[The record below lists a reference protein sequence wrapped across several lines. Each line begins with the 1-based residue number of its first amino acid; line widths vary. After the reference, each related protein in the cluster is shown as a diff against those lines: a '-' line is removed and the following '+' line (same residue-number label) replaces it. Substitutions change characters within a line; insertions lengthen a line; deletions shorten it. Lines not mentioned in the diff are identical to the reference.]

1 MVLHVRGTLLPEREE
16 RSLWIDGGVLREDPV
31 AGAETVADGGWLVPG
46 LVDVHTHPGAVQP
59 GDPFD
64 ESVLRTDLAEH
75 AAAGVLLVRAPG
87 SAARIPGWAHDAEGL
102 PRVRSA
108 GPWLATPGRFF
119 PSWGRH
125 VTEAEL
131 AGAAAEEA
139 AAAQEAAFRPEAAL
153 PVGGEPGTGLGTGP
167 AAASGPGP
175 ALAGTAGWCK
185 IIGDWAWDEPPVPLA
200 VLRDVTGAVHAI
212 GGKVSVHCQTA
223 AGCANAVAAGV
234 DSLEHGMHLDPGLLH
249 QMAAQGT
256 ALVPTLN
263 AFAASAFRVRA
274 WDPGPRRDSFLAGW
288 ASMPAR
294 AGAAYEAGV
303 TVLAGTDTHPCG
315 TVAEE
320 VERLISA
327 GLPRAAAVGA
337 ASWAARTWLGLPGL
351 TDGAPADLV
360 IFDEDP
366 VAHPDVLHHP
376 RRIILRG
383 QILV

>member
-1 MVLHVRGTLLPEREE
+1 MVLHVRGTVLPEREE
-16 RSLWIDGGVLREDPV
+16 RSLWVDGGVLREDPV
-31 AGAETVADGGWLVPG
+31 AGADTVADGGWLLPG
-46 LVDVHTHPGAVQP
+46 LVDVHTHPGAEKP

-64 ESVLRTDLAEH
+64 ESVLRADLAEH
-75 AAAGVLLVRAPG
+75 AAAGVLLIRAPG
-87 SAARIPGWAHDAEGL
+87 SAARIPGWAHDADGL

-125 VTEAEL
+125 VPEAEL
-131 AGAAAEEA
+131 AAAAAEEA
-139 AAAQEAAFRPEAAL
+139 AAAQQAASTPEAAG
-153 PVGGEPGTGLGTGP
+153 PAGGGPTAGLRTGQ

-175 ALAGTAGWCK
+175 APAAAAGWCK

-200 VLRDVTGAVHAI
+200 VLRDVTSAVHAI

-234 DSLEHGMHLDPGLLH
+234 DSLEHGMHLDPGLLD

-294 AGAAYEAGV
+294 AGAAHEAGV

-337 ASWAARTWLGLPGL
+337 ASWTARAWLGLPGL

-360 IFDEDP
+360 IYDEDP
-366 VAHPDVLHHP
+366 VAHPDILHHP

-383 QILV
+383 QILA